1 VCYMCRSMTDLRES
15 GNLLVTIPVEV
26 LLCVVDG
33 CEEVDTQSVYVSL
46 ASSKSEL
53 THATVDAVRQ
63 GAVLHD
69 GHSFVRAVGMFEEH
83 RGGPVIA
90 ISISFSSRT

>member
-1 VCYMCRSMTDLRES
+1 MSLPSST
-15 GNLLVTIPVEV
+15 VT
-26 LLCVVDG
+26 
-33 CEEVDTQSVYVSL
+33 
-46 ASSKSEL
+46 L

-69 GHSFVRAVGMFEEH
+69 RHSFVRAVGVFEEH

-90 ISISFSSRT
+90 ISISFSWKT